1 MDFIRD
7 DIWQSIQH
15 HLPEDFDSP
24 KEVEKAL
31 VRLKKHFPDYY
42 QQIRELLDGHDSASR
57 YFGNLNQSI
66 MQSAQPEDQMLKTG
80 DQIGTYRIIRRLSS
94 GGMTHV
100 YMAERSD
107 GDFNQLVAIKVMKQN
122 ISGELLKEYFQR
134 EKQIL
139 ADLNH
144 PNIANIYDG
153 GITEEDRPY
162 LVMEYIAGL
171 PVTEYCDR
179 NRLTIEQ
186 RIKLFHRICQAV
198 NHAHQ
203 NLVIHKDLKPGNIF
217 VDENGNIKLMD
228 FGVAHILDESQA
240 NTPEGIRAFTPA
252 WASPEQ
258 IKNQKITTASD
269 IYQLGLLFFQ
279 LIIGVHRDELD
290 EGFFSGKTLLTKS
303 MVIQKK
309 KDRILY
315 ARKLNR
321 LRDYDKKIRG
331 DLQAVMIKA
340 LQSKPEER
348 YASVQDLRHD
358 LQHFFDKQPLS
369 ARKPTF
375 FYIFSK
381 YYRRNRLKINIG
393 AASLIIFLIISIQH
407 NHQLNHERNI
417 AQKNAVKARF
427 EAKRA
432 ESVISYMKNLIGMG
446 NPYINDNQNLSLNK
460 ILSTGFNNLI
470 HTSDI
475 ESHTKAEILLTL
487 GEVFRERGDYSK
499 SHQAIKRARSIKRSL
514 YPSQHG
520 EMSSTYSQLSK
531 THLLAGRL
539 DSARYYID
547 QALQI
552 DTMAGHL
559 NTPPFTG
566 NLEQL
571 GNVLYHESRYQRA
584 MKIYHQVFRK
594 LNNLVTDNRKDRARL
609 FSSIGDTHHQMGQ
622 YDSARIYLHRAKNI
636 HSQFADSSGAYIID
650 DLSMLANTYLR
661 TESLDSAELFI
672 HQALSKGMR
681 VYGKNSGELEYIL
694 ALASRIAKKQQKY
707 GQALSYAKKALTINT
722 NQFGPK
728 HIYTAQRM
736 NTVGLVYRDFGKM
749 KQAEHYFRKAL
760 EIKEKYYP
768 NEKKSISIGQYN
780 LAVSLLKQHQHKAA
794 MKLLKKVRTFEKQIY
809 PENHPY
815 RAYTLI
821 QLARGHLELGHMER
835 ASRNMYRAYEIVR
848 TGLDSI
854 HSLRGT
860 CLEVM
865 AEYFIKEQ
873 KWALASQYAAEGM
886 TIYSELYGNKHW
898 KYAYTSA
905 LKTLAEAGA
914 RGTDGT
920 DSPAYASAFDMIRED
935 PHADPYL
942 LGQLRN
948 LSTYSP

>member
-1 MDFIRD
+1 MEFIRD
-7 DIWQSIQH
+7 DIWESIQH
-15 HLPEDFDSP
+15 LLPEDLDSDQ
-24 KEVEKAL
+24 EVEKAL
-31 VRLKKHFPDYY
+31 ERLKKRFPDYY
-42 QQIRELLDGHDSASR
+42 PQIRELFASHDSASR

-66 MQSAQPEDQMLKTG
+66 MQSAQGEDQILEKG
-80 DQIGTYRIIRRLSS
+80 DQIGTYRIIRLISS

-100 YMAERSD
+100 YKGERSD
-107 GDFNQLVAIKVMKQN
+107 GDFKQVVAIKVMKQN

-144 PNIANIYDG
+144 PNIASIYDG
-153 GITEEDRPY
+153 GITKEDRPY

-179 NRLTIEQ
+179 NRFTIEQ

-203 NLVIHKDLKPGNIF
+203 NLIIHKDLKPANIF
-217 VDENGNIKLMD
+217 ADEHGNIKLMD

-240 NTPEGIRAFTPA
+240 NTVEGIRAFTPA

-290 EGFFSGKTLLTKS
+290 EGFFSGKTHLSKT
-303 MVIQKK
+303 VGIRKK

-315 ARKLNR
+315 TRKLRR
-321 LRDYDKKIRG
+321 LGDYDKKIRG
-331 DLQAVMIKA
+331 DLQAIMIKT

-369 ARKPTF
+369 VRKPTF

-381 YYRRNRLKINIG
+381 YCRRNRLKIKIG
-393 AASLIIFLIISIQH
+393 AASLIIFFIINIQH

-417 AQKNAVKARF
+417 AQKNAEKARF

-432 ESVISYMKNLIGMG
+432 ESVISYMKSLIGMG
-446 NPYINDNQNLSLNK
+446 NPYVNDKQNLSLEK
-460 ILSTGFNNLI
+460 ILSTGYSNLI
-470 HTSDI
+470 HTNNI
-475 ESHTKAEILLTL
+475 ESHTKAEILLTM
-487 GEVFRERGDYSK
+487 GEVFRERGDYRK
-499 SHQAIKRARSIKRSL
+499 SHQAIKRALAIKLSL
-514 YPSQHG
+514 YPNQHE
-520 EMSSTYSQLSK
+520 EMSSVYSQLSR

-547 QALQI
+547 QALRI
-552 DTMAGHL
+552 DTLAGSL
-559 NTPPFTG
+559 NNRSFTE

-571 GNVLYHESRYQRA
+571 ANVLYHESRYQRA
-584 MKIYHQVFRK
+584 MNIYHHMFRN
-594 LNNLVTDNRKDRARL
+594 LNTFATDNRKHRARL

-622 YDSARIYLHRAKNI
+622 YDSARIYLHRAKNL
-636 HSQFADSSGAYIID
+636 HSQFTDSSAAYIVD

-661 TESLDSAELFI
+661 TESLDSAEFFI
-672 HQALSKGMR
+672 QQALSKGMKI
-681 VYGKNSGELEYIL
+681 YGKNSGELEYIL

-707 GQALSYAKKALTINT
+707 RQALSYAKKALTINT
-722 NQFGPK
+722 NQFGPN

-780 LAVSLLKQHQHKAA
+780 LAVSLLRQDQHKAA
-794 MKLLKKVRTFEKQIY
+794 MKLLKKVWTFEKQIY
-809 PENHPY
+809 PEDHPY

-821 QLARGHLELGHMER
+821 QLARGHLELSQMER
-835 ASRNMYRAYEIVR
+835 ASRNMSRAYEIVQS
-848 TGLDSI
+848 GLDSI

-860 CLEVM
+860 CAEVM

-905 LKTLAEAGA
+905 LKTLAEGGA
-914 RGTDGT
+914 RGTDAT

-935 PHADPYL
+935 PHADPYF